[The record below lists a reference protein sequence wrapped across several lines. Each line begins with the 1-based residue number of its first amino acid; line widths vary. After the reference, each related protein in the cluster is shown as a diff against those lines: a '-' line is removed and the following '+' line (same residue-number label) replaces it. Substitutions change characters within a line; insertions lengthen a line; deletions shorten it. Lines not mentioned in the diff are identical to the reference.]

1 MYIQQEPPEKEQGVP
16 PDYSGHTY
24 KVPERVE
31 FSAPSP
37 DTAPEISPQEPPC
50 EDPPHEM
57 QGAQNEESAP
67 AGTFGAR
74 GNASFLK
81 KDGKRGDF
89 FGNLGLSGL
98 FSRVPFLSSLAPPPR
113 KCGEGGH
120 KHSELWD
127 WVLLALVALSLL
139 NGKDDDVLPI
149 LLLLLLWD

>member
-1 MYIQQEPPEKEQGVP
+1 MYIQEEAFEREGNAP
-16 PDYSGHTY
+16 PDYRGHTY

-31 FSAPSP
+31 FSASEEDAASASP
-37 DTAPEISPQEPPC
+37 PQE
-50 EDPPHEM
+50 EGTAEM
-57 QGAQNEESAP
+57 REENEKSTP
-67 AGTFGAR
+67 AGALDSGFGANH
-74 GNASFLK
+74 GQK
-81 KDGKRGDF
+81 GGKRGEF

-127 WVLLALVALSLL
+127 WVLLAVVALSLL
-139 NGKDDDVLPI
+139 NGRDDDVLPI